1 MSKEEKFIGVF
12 FNGVMAYLE
21 HIPNMD
27 TEVGT
32 PYLTLMG
39 GIKLSKENILDLSG
53 EIANTISGNAR
64 SEFGEDFLISVPVVV
79 EGDLSNIRFA

>member
-32 PYLTLMG
+32 PYL
-39 GIKLSKENILDLSG
+39 IQSFS
-53 EIANTISGNAR
+53 IAYSYANGWY
-64 SEFGEDFLISVPVVV
+64 
-79 EGDLSNIRFA
+79 

>member
-32 PYLTLMG
+32 PYLIQNDSPVAYDVT
-39 GIKLSKENILDLSG
+39 GII
-53 EIANTISGNAR
+53 TISGDR
-64 SEFGEDFLISVPVVV
+64 RG
-79 EGDLSNIRFA
+79 